1 MPVKILAD
9 SENIRPIFGKE
20 KPRTMARSK
29 KIMIITFIHHSS
41 FLVET
46 DSLYLLFDYFRGTL
60 PELDPAKP
68 LYVLTSHSH
77 SDHYSRKIFSLT
89 DRRMAKGTEGDA
101 ALVTF
106 LLGHD
111 IDPRDIPTANCKQT
125 HILQPHETYQDSLLK
140 VETLHSTDEGIAF
153 WCTAAD
159 GAVRQQIYHAGD
171 HSNWIWEGTA
181 HNIGF
186 VHMYHEELAR
196 IAGRTADVAMLS
208 MDPRLDKEFAADW
221 YYKEFPLHRR
231 ADGWMQPRPEKARGW
246 ALTIQ
251 EYMQYADARVIFP
264 MHQWGQFDLTDR
276 FCALKENA
284 AYADRVVHIKRDGE
298 SWEI

>member
-89 DRRMAKGTEGDA
+89 DRRMAKGT
-101 ALVTF
+101 
-106 LLGHD
+106 
-111 IDPRDIPTANCKQT
+111 DPV
-125 HILQPHETYQDSLLK
+125 SLLPP
-140 VETLHSTDEGIAF
+140 VEETGPAMPPARLRSYIRND
-153 WCTAAD
+153 
-159 GAVRQQIYHAGD
+159 AGL
-171 HSNWIWEGTA
+171 W
-181 HNIGF
+181 
-186 VHMYHEELAR
+186 
-196 IAGRTADVAMLS
+196 
-208 MDPRLDKEFAADW
+208 
-221 YYKEFPLHRR
+221 
-231 ADGWMQPRPEKARGW
+231 
-246 ALTIQ
+246 
-251 EYMQYADARVIFP
+251 
-264 MHQWGQFDLTDR
+264 
-276 FCALKENA
+276 
-284 AYADRVVHIKRDGE
+284 
-298 SWEI
+298 